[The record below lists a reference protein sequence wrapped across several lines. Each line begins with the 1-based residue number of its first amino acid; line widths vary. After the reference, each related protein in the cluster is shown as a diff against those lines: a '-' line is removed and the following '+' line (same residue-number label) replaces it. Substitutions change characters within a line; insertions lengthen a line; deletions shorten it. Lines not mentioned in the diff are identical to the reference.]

1 MTGTLLHK
9 SDKQGKQKSIL
20 QQTLHKDNT
29 FLCRGFQF
37 SFSLLWAMKNLL
49 LQGTV
54 AVSHKTLYQ
63 MSSYEAKSCKADI
76 FQREGQLVK
85 PLA

>member
-29 FLCRGFQF
+29 FLFGGFPF
-37 SFSLLWAMKNLL
+37 SIDLSLVSHEESTFTRNCCCVTQNFLSNELL
-49 LQGTV
+49 LG
-54 AVSHKTLYQ
+54 
-63 MSSYEAKSCKADI
+63 
-76 FQREGQLVK
+76 
-85 PLA
+85 